1 MVLWKSILR
10 VSFKTQVFSTLIYG
24 VLALSV
30 LFAPWP
36 GKTSFIW
43 LPLTLLLIAGW
54 GRTQY
59 KISKRAGPASLQ
71 NHNRILW
78 RKSEW
83 EITKPPYITRLG
95 IRLHLRSL
103 TSGRQKYLWIA
114 SDSVPAE
121 AWSSLNQLLLQY
133 PDI

>member
-1 MVLWKSILR
+1 MVLWKSVLR
-10 VSFKTQVFSTLIYG
+10 VSFNTQVFSTLIYG

-36 GKTSFIW
+36 GRTSFIW

-71 NHNRILW
+71 NQNRILW

-114 SDSVPAE
+114 SDSVPKE

-133 PDI
+133 LDI